1 MSVSRR
7 LVSPSSPLAL
17 PIRPAGHLFGT
28 HKVRQYATQT
38 SLGRIT
44 PSDKPRHKPVTV
56 FNDDGRVSWGE
67 LSPMEKV
74 ARTTQQSFNLTLVVG
89 GAALTVSRS
98 SPHCTL
104 VTNSAKIGVALVL
117 YTDVFSSDSSV
128 THYNEAVD
136 RIRTDPKCIEL
147 LGESS
152 QISALG
158 RPTGTNWIRQ
168 TPRPYLETDKFGTE
182 RMRLRFEIHGPLNR
196 GKVDLYMLRRSD
208 EKHWSYGHL
217 AVDIPGQSR
226 IYLENGNDQGKKK
239 PPGTLFGIRWS

>member
-1 MSVSRR
+1 MSVPR
-7 LVSPSSPLAL
+7 LLLSPSSPLAVQV
-17 PIRPAGHLFGT
+17 RPAGHFFATL
-28 HKVRQYATQT
+28 KLRQYATQT
-38 SLGRIT
+38 SLGRT
-44 PSDKPRHKPVTV
+44 APSDKPRHKPVTV
-56 FNDDGRVSWGE
+56 FNDDGRVSWGD

-74 ARTTQQSFNLTLVVG
+74 ARTTQQSFNMTLVVG
-89 GAALTVSRS
+89 GAALTVSESCQYRILTAN
-98 SPHCTL
+98 P
-104 VTNSAKIGVALVL
+104 VKVGVALVL

-136 RIRTDPKCIEL
+136 RIRSDPKCIEL
-147 LGESS
+147 LGESG

-217 AVDIPGQSR
+217 TVDIPGQSR